1 MQRIPRT
8 LLARNLQSSMDIYR
22 LDAGMCKTVHSSS
35 DSSTIV

>member
-8 LLARNLQSSMDIYR
+8 SFTRYLQSSMDIYR